1 MTVRHV
7 YTGCRTVGVVLLG
20 LLAACSSSAE
30 GDATG
35 AASTSAAP
43 VTTTTAVPPGTPVRW
58 QADAI
63 PGVPKQECNESK
75 QCVLLGTER
84 ITLRGDVQGTSFTG
98 TAAAFGENQKF
109 VVGRTDV
116 FRGTVKGCGAG
127 TLVIYG
133 TEIADVHRAEGE
145 WRIAEG
151 FGTGDLAGVTGHGIG
166 RGTVDDRGFHSQW
179 EGVIDCGR

>member
-1 MTVRHV
+1 V
-7 YTGCRTVGVVLLG
+7 YTGRRAVGLVLLG

-35 AASTSAAP
+35 TASTSAAP
-43 VTTTTAVPPGTPVRW
+43 VTTTTAAPPGTPVRW

-98 TAAAFGENQKF
+98 TAAAFGLNRKF
-109 VVGRTDV
+109 VVGRVDV
-116 FRGTVKGCGAG
+116 FRGTVKACGKG
-127 TLVIYG
+127 TMVIYG
-133 TEIADVHRAEGE
+133 TETADVRRGEGE
-145 WRIAEG
+145 WKIADG
-151 FGTGDLAGVTGHGIG
+151 FGTGDLAGVTGHGTG
-166 RGTVDDRGFHSQW
+166 EGTVDNSGFHSQW